1 LKNKYRAA
9 HDVAVI
15 APMFDSLRKEPG
27 QKFTTPIF
35 AVWWIISM
43 EELYKG

>member
-1 LKNKYRAA
+1 LKNTYKAE

-15 APMFDSLRKEPG
+15 TLMFDSLRKEPG
-27 QKFTTPIF
+27 QTFTTPIF
-35 AVWWIISM
+35 AVWWIISL